1 MDIPLLIIAALLIA
15 TIVAF
20 ALGIFPYPFGILV
33 LSAFLL
39 VRLFSLKDR
48 N

>member
-1 MDIPLLIIAALLIA
+1 MDMPLLIIAAMLIA

-20 ALGIFPYPFGILV
+20 TLGIFPYPFGIIV
-33 LSAFLL
+33 LSVFLL
-39 VRLFSLKDR
+39 VRLFSLKGR